1 MFPEMVLHSRRLV
14 LRAFDSSDIPDTHAS
29 CSDSLTQRWLPL
41 PQPYTLDDATAW
53 CTTTARAMR
62 DSGDGIQ
69 FAITDASTKCLMGQ
83 VGLKK
88 TDWRALVSEVGYWV
102 SPWAR
107 GHGIAAKATRTL
119 AHWLLTNQHFQ
130 RWNCEL
136 PPRTPRPRQSHSK
149 LASTANAPYETL
161 DSYTELKSTWFCSPC
176 CPTTSG
182 HRLIPRSTAK
192 FRVLAQLL

>member
-1 MFPEMVLHSRRLV
+1 MFPETVLHSRRLI

-69 FAITDASTKCLMGQ
+69 FAITDASTKRLMGQ

-107 GHGIAAKATRTL
+107 GHGIAAEATRTL
-119 AHWLLTNQHFQ
+119 AHWLLTSQHFQ
-130 RWNCEL
+130 RMEL
-136 PPRTPRPRQSHSK
+136 RAATENT
-149 LASTANAPYETL
+149 ASQAVALKAGFHREGNLRNAGFVHGARVDLVLFSLLPDDL
-161 DSYTELKSTWFCSPC
+161 GSSTD
-176 CPTTSG
+176 PTR
-182 HRLIPRSTAK
+182 HR
-192 FRVLAQLL
+192 